1 MAEDLVVSCNLDHIG
16 LLFDAN
22 VFGDGASRTE
32 DASLE
37 AAVSAVRVIT
47 ILNTAI

>member
-1 MAEDLVVSCNLDHIG
+1 LVISLHLDHLG